1 MLHNNSMT
9 LIVHILIGLFH
20 MILQYYTFSNRSI
33 LRDTMFCSWFHVANN
48 IMVDIDIRKVCHL
61 EIHFPYFFSLVKS
74 NSRLSV
80 CYDDDDVQNLVFDSF
95 GGLRECSYIY
105 KR

>member
-9 LIVHILIGLFH
+9 HIVHILDSLFH
-20 MILQYYTFSNRSI
+20 MILHYYPCRNM
-33 LRDTMFCSWFHVANN
+33 LRDTIFCILFHVANN
-48 IMVDIDIRKVCHL
+48 IRVVIDIRKVCYL

>member
-33 LRDTMFCSWFHVANN
+33 SVVYT
-48 IMVDIDIRKVCHL
+48 I
-61 EIHFPYFFSLVKS
+61 YFKGYNVLYLGSCGKYYHG
-74 NSRLSV
+74 R
-80 CYDDDDVQNLVFDSF
+80 Y
-95 GGLRECSYIY
+95 
-105 KR
+105 

>member
-20 MILQYYTFSNRSI
+20 MILQYYTFSNRS
-33 LRDTMFCSWFHVANN
+33 TMFCIWVHVANN